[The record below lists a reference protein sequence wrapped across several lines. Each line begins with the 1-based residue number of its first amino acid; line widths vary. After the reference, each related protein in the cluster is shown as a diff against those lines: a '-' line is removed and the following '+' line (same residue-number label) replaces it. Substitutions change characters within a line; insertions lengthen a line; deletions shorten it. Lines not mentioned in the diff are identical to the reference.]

1 MQDHDRV
8 VRESF
13 TLQAAAFA
21 ATAWIADEDRIARL
35 VAAAGITGRER
46 VLDIA
51 TGPGYIAEAFAHKAR
66 EVVGVDLTE
75 AMLSIARER
84 TSARGLKNISFQLA
98 DANRLAF
105 TAGEFDVI
113 VTRFSLHHFQ
123 NPLQALRE
131 MARVCAAEGKVVV
144 EDLLTSEHP
153 EVAARHNRFEILRD
167 PSHVRA
173 MPLSELL
180 LLFRN
185 AALEPWGVLVCD
197 DVAPEL
203 DQWLATTQ
211 TPPENTLKIHQFLE
225 EERERSG
232 GYLRPYHDATGQM
245 HFRLR
250 TAIVTGQKFRA

>member
-13 TLQAAAFA
+13 TTQAAAFA
-21 ATAWIADEDRIARL
+21 ATAWISDEDRIARL

-51 TGPGYIAEAFAHKAR
+51 TGPGYIAEAFAHKVR

-84 TSARGLKNISFQLA
+84 TSARGLQNISFRLA
-98 DANRLAF
+98 DANQLPFSAS
-105 TAGEFDVI
+105 EFDVI

-123 NPLQALRE
+123 TPLRALLE
-131 MARVCAAEGKVVV
+131 MARVCTAEGKVVV

-153 EVAARHNRFEILRD
+153 EVAERHNRFEILRD

-180 LLFRN
+180 ILFRD
-185 AALEPWGVLVCD
+185 AGLEPWGMLICD

-203 DQWLATTQ
+203 EQWLATTR
-211 TPPENTLKIHQFLE
+211 TPAGNAEAIRQFLRE
-225 EERERSG
+225 EQGRNG
-232 GYLRPYHDATGQM
+232 GYLRPYQDATGQM
-245 HFRLR
+245 HFQLR